1 MELLIEALIAAL
13 EQAGRRAV
21 KAFPQGLMP
30 HLEKPVTAV
39 GIAEAKS
46 VDGPYAYLG
55 MQEDKNGALR
65 ALYGK
70 TLETE
75 AVLEVY
81 CPRSLGGRACMEEAE
96 RVAAL
101 LGAPLGA
108 VQIGSFTVGPCAY
121 DALSDCFRCALTA
134 KSRAYLYAAANEDET
149 EFTDFIL
156 KGVLK

>member
-13 EQAGRRAV
+13 EQAGLRAV

-75 AVLEVY
+75 AVL
-81 CPRSLGGRACMEEAE
+81 RSTARAASAEGRAWRRRSVWRRCSAH
-96 RVAAL
+96 RSARCRS
-101 LGAPLGA
+101 GRSRGA
-108 VQIGSFTVGPCAY
+108 VRLRRAQRLLPMRSDGEKAGRTSTLRPMRTRRNLRISF
-121 DALSDCFRCALTA
+121 
-134 KSRAYLYAAANEDET
+134 
-149 EFTDFIL
+149 
-156 KGVLK
+156 

>member
-13 EQAGRRAV
+13 EQAGLRAV

-108 VQIGSFTVGPCAY
+108 EVGS
-121 DALSDCFRCALTA
+121 
-134 KSRAYLYAAANEDET
+134 
-149 EFTDFIL
+149 
-156 KGVLK
+156 